1 MTATLRTAAAAA
13 LVAIPLAIA
22 GCAARVPYVPPAMP
36 MPSAYKEVAVDPS
49 VLQPAQP
56 SDAAPRAEWWSVFG
70 DARLDDLESKLMA
83 GNPSLAQGEARFR
96 QARALTAHDRAAY
109 MPTVTAGTS
118 VQNSHGATG
127 GGTSGSGA
135 SLSATQFDVSAG
147 VSWEPDFWG
156 RVRQTVAADVASSQA
171 AAGDLESARL
181 SLSATLAFDYF
192 QVRSFDAELALLN
205 ATIEAN
211 QRSYDLTLNQ
221 YNAGLV
227 ARLDVAQAE
236 TLLEEARA
244 QVLESQLA
252 RAQTEHA
259 IAVLVGVPPAA
270 LTLDSMPLAG
280 DPPSVPSELPSRLL
294 ERRPDI
300 AAAERRAAAANAEIG
315 VASAAFFPSLGLT
328 ASGGFRATSLADWL
342 SWPSRFWTLGPALA
356 LTVFDGG
363 ARRAARANA
372 YAVYDEEAGSYR
384 QVVLSA
390 LQDVEDNLA
399 AEHLLA
405 LEAERER
412 QAVAAAQ
419 TALDVSLNQYRAGLV
434 SYLPVATAQSTLLS
448 NQRALV
454 NLDARRFDAAV
465 QLIKALGGGWDL
477 RRDGLAGTH

>member
-1 MTATLRTAAAAA
+1 MLS
-13 LVAIPLAIA
+13 A
-22 GCAARVPYVPPAMP
+22 GCAAHVPYAPPAVP
-36 MPSAYKEVAVDPS
+36 MPPAYKEISGDPT

-56 SDAAPRAEWWSVFG
+56 NDSAPRADWWSIFG
-70 DARLDDLESKLMA
+70 DAQLDTLETQLLG

-109 MPTVTAGTS
+109 LPTVTVGTS
-118 VQNSHGATG
+118 LQTGHAATG
-127 GGTSGSGA
+127 GGNGSSGA
-135 SLSATQFDVSAG
+135 SLSATQFDASAG

-171 AAGDLESARL
+171 AAGDLENARL
-181 SLSATLAFDYF
+181 SLAANLAVDYF
-192 QVRSFDAELALLN
+192 QLRSLDGELSLLN

-211 QRSYDLTLNQ
+211 QRSYELTLNQ

-227 ARLDVAQAE
+227 ARGDVAQAE

-244 QVLESQLA
+244 QLFDSQLA

-270 LTLDSMPLAG
+270 LTLTAMPLEG
-280 DPPSVPSELPSRLL
+280 EPPSVPPELPSHLL

-300 AAAERRAAAANAEIG
+300 AAAERRAAAANADIG
-315 VASAAFFPSLGLT
+315 VASAAFFPSLALT
-328 ASGGFRATSLADWL
+328 ASGGFRSSTIADWL

-356 LTVFDGG
+356 FTVFDGG

-384 QVVLSA
+384 PIVLSA
-390 LQDVEDNLA
+390 LEDVEDNLA
-399 AEHLLA
+399 AERLLA
-405 LEAERER
+405 LEADRER

-434 SYLPVATAQSTLLS
+434 SYLPVATAQSSLLS

-454 NLDARRFDAAV
+454 SLEARRFEAAV

-477 RRDGLAGTH
+477 HRDGLAGTQ